1 MLHELLLALSG
12 HYGEVFTLHP
22 PPPQQSET
30 FKIPVNFPIYL
41 HISEREAL
49 EELAHLG
56 FLYLQIS
63 NFVKEKLEYTDKY
76 NVKTIPKLED
86 EPMTYPSLDNISPLI
101 GENRNTAKSKPLEY
115 SLQDYKNG
123 YYIRALCS
131 GINQILDKYLDRIA
145 MAERKILD
153 SLDPE
158 TIGPSTPISF
168 LKYYFSEYKVILP
181 YIYQLTINI
190 KDAPHKYHGTLLLSK
205 LYNCANNGIPEI
217 KKTFLFLF
225 KVCNFV
231 FYKQLISW
239 VIYGKLEDRYNEF
252 FIRLNENKKRN
263 IGKNTYSRIN
273 IPTWY
278 SEYELIDDYIP
289 IYIKKDIA
297 KTILFIGKSVAAIYD
312 PRNQKKRLSNFSL
325 QSQLNELSKLS
336 QYNSFNNYKFETV
349 IRNIK
354 HIVSNALWRVVVIDE
369 NLLLYLE
376 VFRNYFLLVKGD
388 YFVKFIEEC
397 ETLKARA
404 NIRSALITEQDLNN
418 LWNRIA
424 INTTA
429 ENDETLENF
438 SFKVYHKAS
447 ELEDYIYRSPYD
459 DYLFGFPIRLEY
471 FIKWPLD
478 LIFTQ
483 SDFDKYNTLFSFLIV
498 LKRVQIRL
506 QQLLTRTYTNRYTR
520 HQRFE
525 HQNHI
530 WSIRQMMLFFINCLW
545 SYIQVKEFINNLN

>member
-12 HYGEVFTLHP
+12 HYGEVFALHP

-76 NVKTIPKLED
+76 NIKAIPKLED
-86 EPMTYPSLDNISPLI
+86 ESQSFPSLDSISNL
-101 GENRNTAKSKPLEY
+101 GEENRNINKKEKLAEY

-153 SLDPE
+153 NLDPE

-168 LKYYFSEYKVILP
+168 LKYYFSEYKIILP
-181 YIYQLTINI
+181 YLYQLTINI
-190 KDAPHKYHGTLLLSK
+190 KDSPHKYHGTQLLSK

-252 FIRLNENKKRN
+252 FIKLNENKKRN
-263 IGKNTYSRIN
+263 IEKN
-273 IPTWY
+273 
-278 SEYELIDDYIP
+278 
-289 IYIKKDIA
+289 IYT
-297 KTILFIGKSVAAIYD
+297 KT
-312 PRNQKKRLSNFSL
+312 
-325 QSQLNELSKLS
+325 
-336 QYNSFNNYKFETV
+336 
-349 IRNIK
+349 
-354 HIVSNALWRVVVIDE
+354 NAPLW
-369 NLLLYLE
+369 
-376 VFRNYFLLVKGD
+376 
-388 YFVKFIEEC
+388 
-397 ETLKARA
+397 
-404 NIRSALITEQDLNN
+404 
-418 LWNRIA
+418 
-424 INTTA
+424 
-429 ENDETLENF
+429 
-438 SFKVYHKAS
+438 
-447 ELEDYIYRSPYD
+447 
-459 DYLFGFPIRLEY
+459 
-471 FIKWPLD
+471 
-478 LIFTQ
+478 
-483 SDFDKYNTLFSFLIV
+483 
-498 LKRVQIRL
+498 
-506 QQLLTRTYTNRYTR
+506 
-520 HQRFE
+520 
-525 HQNHI
+525 
-530 WSIRQMMLFFINCLW
+530 
-545 SYIQVKEFINNLN
+545 